1 MDYLPFLMLP
11 VAFVLMFLGVQVAF
25 SMMITAVLFG
35 LVIFGN
41 RVIFQF
47 IEKIEDI
54 SSNFVFAAVPL
65 FVFMGA
71 MLEKSGIADKL
82 FEAIHIWTRR
92 LPGGLALATV
102 LMCIIFAASSGVIGA
117 TESVVGL
124 LTIPIM
130 LRYGYDKPLISGTI
144 CAGGSLGTIIPP
156 SVVAV
161 VMGPLANQS
170 VGDLLYG
177 MVFPGLIMGALYL
190 VYIFTL
196 CVVRPS
202 AGPRIPREPGE
213 PSFAAKLW
221 ITTRNM
227 VPPVFMI
234 FAVLGSIL
242 LGWASPTEA
251 AAVGAFC
258 SVLLTVLY
266 RNFSWSGLYEAL
278 IKTLQITAMIMTVLL
293 AGTLFT
299 GVFIGGGGINTASLL
314 IAKMAL
320 SPWMLLGADDADHL
334 HRRLLP
340 RLDLDRPHLRAAV
353 HAARD
358 PGGLQ
363 PGVVLRPVP
372 DHDPDEL
379 SHAADGPGDLLPARG
394 RAAGDHDRSHVSRRR
409 AVHRAAV
416 LHARDRDGLPDARDV
431 AAERDA
437 AIPIG
442 ASTRPTDAPG
452 AESIPTYWW
461 RAAARPVCPRP
472 PDSPFPPRPQ
482 HVLCAAASPGARA
495 HRVRLTPIK
504 PAPESR

>member
-35 LVIFGN
+35 LAIFGN

-47 IEKIEDI
+47 IEKVEDI

-102 LMCIIFAASSGVIGA
+102 TMCIFFAASSGVIGA

-177 MVFPGLIMGALYL
+177 MVFPGLIMAGLYL
-190 VYIFTL
+190 VYILSL
-196 CVVRPS
+196 CLVRPE

-213 PSFAAKLW
+213 PSIAEKLW
-221 ITTRNM
+221 ISTRNM
-227 VPPVFMI
+227 VPPVVMI

-251 AAVGAFC
+251 AAVGALC
-258 SVLLTVLY
+258 SVLLTMLY
-266 RNFSWSGLYEAL
+266 RHFTWGGLYEAL
-278 IKTLQITAMIMTVLL
+278 IKTLQITTMIMTVLL

-299 GVFIGGGGINTASLL
+299 GVFIGGGGINAASQL
-314 IAKMAL
+314 IARLAL
-320 SPWMLLGADDADHL
+320 SPWMLLSLMMTIIFIAGFF
-334 HRRLLP
+334 
-340 RLDLDRPHLRAAV
+340 LDWISIVLIFVPLFTPLVIQAGFDPVWFCVLFLIMIQTSYLTPPMAPAIFYLRAVAPAEITIA
-353 HAARD
+353 HMYR
-358 PGGLQ
+358 
-363 PGVVLRPVP
+363 GVVPFIALQCLTLVVAMVFPRTVTWLPTVMLQLR
-372 DHDPDEL
+372 
-379 SHAADGPGDLLPARG
+379 
-394 RAAGDHDRSHVSRRR
+394 
-409 AVHRAAV
+409 
-416 LHARDRDGLPDARDV
+416 
-431 AAERDA
+431 
-437 AIPIG
+437 
-442 ASTRPTDAPG
+442 
-452 AESIPTYWW
+452 
-461 RAAARPVCPRP
+461 
-472 PDSPFPPRPQ
+472 
-482 HVLCAAASPGARA
+482 
-495 HRVRLTPIK
+495 
-504 PAPESR
+504 

>member
-35 LVIFGN
+35 LAIFGN

-102 LMCIIFAASSGVIGA
+102 TMCVFFAASSGVIGA

-161 VMGPLANQS
+161 VIGPLANQS

-177 MVFPGLIMGALYL
+177 MVFPGLIMAGLYL
-190 VYIFTL
+190 VYIFVL
-196 CVVRPS
+196 CVVRPE
-202 AGPRIPREPGE
+202 AGPRIPPEPGE
-213 PSFAAKLW
+213 PGLAEKFW
-221 ITTRNM
+221 ISTRNM
-227 VPPVFMI
+227 VPPVLMI

-251 AAVGAFC
+251 AAVGALC
-258 SVLLTVLY
+258 SVLLTMLY
-266 RNFSWSGLYEAL
+266 RHFTWSGLYEAL
-278 IKTLQITAMIMTVLL
+278 IKTLQITTMIMTVLL

-299 GVFIGGGGINTASLL
+299 GVLIGGGGINTASQL
-314 IAKMAL
+314 IAKLAL
-320 SPWMLLGADDADHL
+320 SPWMLLSLMMTIIFIAGFF
-334 HRRLLP
+334 
-340 RLDLDRPHLRAAV
+340 LDWISIVLIFVPLFTPLVIQAGF
-353 HAARD
+353 D
-358 PGGLQ
+358 P
-363 PGVVLRPVP
+363 VWFCVLF
-372 DHDPDEL
+372 L
-379 SHAADGPGDLLPARG
+379 IMIQTSYLKIG
-394 RAAGDHDRSHVSRRR
+394 RAHV
-409 AVHRAAV
+409 
-416 LHARDRDGLPDARDV
+416 
-431 AAERDA
+431 
-437 AIPIG
+437 
-442 ASTRPTDAPG
+442 
-452 AESIPTYWW
+452 
-461 RAAARPVCPRP
+461 
-472 PDSPFPPRPQ
+472 
-482 HVLCAAASPGARA
+482 
-495 HRVRLTPIK
+495 
-504 PAPESR
+504 